1 MNSFI
6 FESGPLANRYQGS
19 SRMYKKDK
27 ETVDDFFFVVYYVYY
42 TNFKILY
49 ELQKVLCIL
58 QKVLCILY
66 EFSNIIRIIEGKV
79 IIYKKVKLL
88 NYDLDKKKDT
98 QIQDI

>member
-49 ELQKVLCIL
+49 EL
-58 QKVLCILY
+58 
-66 EFSNIIRIIEGKV
+66 
-79 IIYKKVKLL
+79 
-88 NYDLDKKKDT
+88 
-98 QIQDI
+98 

>member
-49 ELQKVLCIL
+49 EL
-58 QKVLCILY
+58 Y
-66 EFSNIIRIIEGKV
+66 YTNYRMFSIQ
-79 IIYKKVKLL
+79 
-88 NYDLDKKKDT
+88 LD
-98 QIQDI
+98 DI